1 LPKTARSTVILTNQK
16 IMKIGGVLK
25 RLEPF
30 QQKLT
35 GKLPLCPWSPILA
48 RFDPRTLSAYPPTI
62 NISVVAED
70 EQFKKLRFN
79 DLHEVWFPK
88 QTPLTADL
96 WSEYLA
102 VFWSHPANGHYYLTG
117 GTRIIPGD
125 VCLDCGACEGF
136 FVLQALSLGASKVVC
151 LEPSQQMAECLKRTF
166 SDEIKTG
173 RVTIRN
179 IAVGAIQGSANFTF
193 DCLQPF
199 GGKIESE
206 TTSVAVVVDTISRL
220 VQDLNLP
227 EVNFIK
233 MDIEGAEI
241 QAVEGALLLLTKQ
254 HPKLAITTYHRPFD
268 FAALHAL
275 LVDVGYRQ
283 IKPVGVT
290 KRNDRVYR
298 PVMLHA
304 WK

>member
-1 LPKTARSTVILTNQK
+1 
-16 IMKIGGVLK
+16 MKIEGVIK
-25 RLEPF
+25 RLKPF
-30 QQKLT
+30 WQKLT
-35 GKLPLCPWSPILA
+35 GQLPLCPWSVILA

-62 NISVVAED
+62 KISVVAED

-79 DLHEVWFPK
+79 DMHEVWFPK

-102 VFWSHPANGHYYLTG
+102 VFWPHPANGHYYLAG
-117 GTRIIPGD
+117 GTGIIQGD

-151 LEPSQQMAECLKRTF
+151 LEPSQEMAECLKRTF
-166 SDEIKTG
+166 SDEIKSG
-173 RVTIRN
+173 RVTVQN
-179 IAVGAIQGSANFTF
+179 VAVGAMQGSANFTF

-199 GGKIESE
+199 GGKVESE
-206 TTSVAVVVDTISRL
+206 TASIAIAVTTISKL
-220 VQDLNLP
+220 AQDLNLP
-227 EVNFIK
+227 KVDFIK

-241 QAVEGALLLLTKQ
+241 QAIEGALSLLAKQ
-254 HPKLAITTYHRPFD
+254 SPKLAITTYHRPFD

-275 LVDVGYRQ
+275 LVNAGYRR

-290 KRNDRVYR
+290 ERNDGIYR